1 MRKETGTQ
9 VAKTDNKPIS
19 GNLIGDIRR
28 LIETARQNVAVAV
41 NTGLTILYWQI
52 GSRIRQ
58 DILKEKR
65 AEYGKEIVATLSQ
78 ELTKEYGNGFSY
90 SALTRMVRFV
100 EVFPKKK
107 IVSTLSQQ
115 LSWSHFVEII
125 PLKDNLQRDFY
136 AEMCRIERWSV
147 RTLRKK
153 ISGMLFERTAISKK
167 PEELIKQEIV
177 ALRQEDKVTPDLV
190 FRDPYFLDFLGLK
203 DTFSEKDLETAILR
217 EMESFILELGAGF
230 SFVARQKRITV
241 DNEDYYLDL
250 LFFHRKLKRLIA
262 IELKLGKFKAAYKG
276 QMELYLRW
284 LEKYEKEPGEETPL
298 GLILCAGKAS
308 EQIELLQLDKS
319 GIKVAEY
326 MTELPKRE
334 LLEQKLHKAVEAARK
349 RLGAKPAERNT
360 EY

>member
-1 MRKETGTQ
+1 MKKEPG
-9 VAKTDNKPIS
+9 KPVIEINNVPLSNDLIS
-19 GNLIGDIRR
+19 DIRS
-28 LIETARQNVAVAV
+28 LIETARHNVAVTV
-41 NTGLTILYWQI
+41 NAGLTILYWQI

-65 AEYGKEIVATLSQ
+65 AEYGKEIVATLSRQ
-78 ELTKEYGNGFSY
+78 LVREFGEGFTDKN
-90 SALTRMVRFV
+90 LRRMIQLA
-100 EVFPKKK
+100 EAFPDME
-107 IVSTLSQQ
+107 IVVTLSRQ
-115 LSWSHFVEII
+115 LSWSHFVGILPI
-125 PLKDNLQRDFY
+125 KDDLQRNFY

-153 ISGMLFERTAISKK
+153 ISGMLFERTAISKR

-177 ALRQEDKVTPDLV
+177 ALRQEDKLTPYLV

-217 EMESFILELGAGF
+217 EMEIFILELGAGF

-241 DNEDYYLDL
+241 DDEDYYLDL

-284 LEKYEKEPGEETPL
+284 LEKHEKEAGEEIPL
-298 GLILCAGKAS
+298 GLILCAGKTT
-308 EQIELLQLDKS
+308 EQIELLQLNKS

-334 LLEQKLHKAVEAARK
+334 LLEQKLHKAVETARK
-349 RLGAKPAERNT
+349 RLEARIEK
-360 EY
+360 